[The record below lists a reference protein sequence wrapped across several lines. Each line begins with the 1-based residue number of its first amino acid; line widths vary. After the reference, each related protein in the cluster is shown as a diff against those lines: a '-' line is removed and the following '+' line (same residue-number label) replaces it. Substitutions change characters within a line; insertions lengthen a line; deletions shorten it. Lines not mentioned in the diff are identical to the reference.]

1 MNLYKKKYFDYLDL
15 GIVGYQ
21 EAITLQKKLH
31 KKRCDEI
38 IPDTI
43 LVLQHP
49 NILTLGKNANQSGI
63 LADQSKLSDL
73 EVEVHKSDRGGQVTY
88 HCPGQLVIYFIVNIK
103 KLNYGPVDF
112 VRKIEEVIIRLLEE
126 YEIKSHRVKKE
137 IGVWIG
143 GNEGQNLSNN
153 LRKIAAIGLKV
164 SSGVSMHGLSLN
176 IDPNLNYYDLI
187 IPCGIENM
195 KSTSL
200 YQEKNTFIDM
210 NEVIE
215 KMLNLI
221 EKNIYIYS

>member
-1 MNLYKKKYFDYLDL
+1 MSLYKKKYFDYLDL

-73 EVEVHKSDRGGQVTY
+73 EVEVYKSDRGGQVTY
-88 HCPGQLVIYFIVNIK
+88 HGPGQLVIYFIVNIK

-153 LRKIAAIGLKV
+153 LRKIGAIGLKV